1 MRARSQSYLWLRH
14 AFLLTLVWGVL
25 RPGAEAQVPRTHFV
39 DVGVNGFPQFID
51 RDTGKSTLTTNPVP
65 TVIRSGD
72 SVQWVFQYSHS
83 ATNGSCPGGLCTPAS
98 PLLFDSQIQPG
109 PFPSNFVKQFA
120 TPGIFPYF
128 CQIHLSQ
135 MQGRVIVL
143 DGPDFFLNVDINNQF
158 FPPPPI
164 PTITVAKGQ
173 AGTFTG
179 NIAGFL
185 GFKNPVHLS
194 CGGAANPRVP
204 ANCPG
209 TTVTPDGIGNP
220 IPFNFIVAESV
231 PGDFVFD
238 IVATDSGNPVH
249 TRSQQVKLT
258 VFDFSVANPQPATVI
273 APPNLFSP
281 VSVEVSTNLNTIVN
295 VGCSINVPGVFCSGI
310 GTSFPPSPQTLAV
323 SIGNFGG
330 TPSAFPIDIVASAFL
345 QNGTSLT
352 ATTPVNLVVV
362 GPATHFDSGAL
373 SSGMVKGVSFPVQLT
388 AHDLLN
394 SPVTNYAGKV
404 HFTSTDPAA
413 VLPVDYTF
421 NAATDHGVHNFTAK
435 LNSLGPRLI
444 AANDVF
450 APQIS
455 WQSPIILVGPA
466 TAPND
471 TLAFASDRGPGN
483 EAFFHDDVVNL
494 DITVSGTSTPT
505 GKVHLFD
512 GAVEITSPSGLNLLQ
527 VHAGLAHAVVSLRLS
542 PRSHVFTAVYDGN
555 ASFGANVSTFSQAR
569 SPAPRCVLGR
579 CPGSH

>member
-1 MRARSQSYLWLRH
+1 MRARSQISVCLRH

-25 RPGAEAQVPRTHFV
+25 RPGAEAQAPRTHFV

-143 DGPDFFLNVDINNQF
+143 NGPDFFLNVDINNQF

-179 NIAGFL
+179 SVSGFL
-185 GFKNPVHLS
+185 DFKNPVRLG

-209 TTVTPDGIGNP
+209 TTVTPDGMGNA
-220 IPFNFIVAESV
+220 IPFNFTVADSV
-231 PGDFVFD
+231 AGDYVFD
-238 IVATDSGNPVH
+238 IVATDSVNPAH
-249 TRSQQVKLT
+249 IRSQQVKLT
-258 VFDFSVANPQPATVI
+258 VFEFSVANPQPAPVI
-273 APPNLFSP
+273 VQPFTSTQ
-281 VSVEVSTNLNTIVN
+281 VSVEVSTNLNAFVS
-295 VGCSINVPGVFCSGI
+295 VGCNINMPGVFCNSNGNV
-310 GTSFPPSPQTLAV
+310 FPPSPQTLPFF
-323 SIGNFGG
+323 IFNFGN
-330 TPSAFPIDIVASAFL
+330 TAAIFPVDIFASTFF
-345 QNGTSLT
+345 NGSSLT
-352 ATTPVNLVVV
+352 TSTPVNLVIV
-362 GPATHFDSGAL
+362 GPATHYDSGAL
-373 SSGMVKGVSFPVQLT
+373 SGGVLKGASFPVQLT

-512 GAVEITSPSGLNLLQ
+512 GAIEITSPSGLNLSQ
-527 VHAGLAHAVVSLRLS
+527 VHPGLAHAVVSLRLS

-569 SPAPRCVLGR
+569 SPAPRCVGGR